1 MNGDSHRQ
9 NDRIIREKI
18 FWFMAGK
25 LGKWRFAGD
34 REEALGSRVVFWWNC
49 HSRTRTTF
57 VEDQI
62 KAFGVRTKWVPSGGA

>member
-1 MNGDSHRQ
+1 MVTRTGR
-9 NDRIIREKI
+9 RIAFYVRMFSGSCKED
-18 FWFMAGK
+18 
-25 LGKWRFAGD
+25 LENESVR
-34 REEALGSRVVFWWNC
+34 GSRVVFWWNC